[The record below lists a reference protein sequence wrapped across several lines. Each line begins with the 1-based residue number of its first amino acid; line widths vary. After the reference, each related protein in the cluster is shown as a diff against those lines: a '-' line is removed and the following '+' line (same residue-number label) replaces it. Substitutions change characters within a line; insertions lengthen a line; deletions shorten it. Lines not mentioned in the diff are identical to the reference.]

1 VIGAIVRPPLWAS
14 GRDSLGVMQIL
25 EDGKF
30 QPAVAEPRPVDG
42 ARRLATWPGA
52 KNDMRA
58 VAWRCG
64 QVMRWRGDGG
74 EETEFAISRP
84 WERGGSI
91 VHRASGIVH
100 RASCIVPDDRILDGD
115 GTALLAVDTRPNN
128 ASRCRPGW
136 PEIREDPSTIFHG
149 EREVA
154 RRGGTLGTSSATG
167 CWPRACMQNAC
178 RVRAERVF
186 KIRQT

>member
-30 QPAVAEPRPVDG
+30 QPAVAEPRPVGG

-52 KNDMRA
+52 KNDMRV

-100 RASCIVPDDRILDGD
+100 RASCLTIAYWMEMGRFFWPLTLDPTMHPD
-115 GTALLAVDTRPNN
+115 VD
-128 ASRCRPGW
+128 
-136 PEIREDPSTIFHG
+136 
-149 EREVA
+149 
-154 RRGGTLGTSSATG
+154 RGGLRFARIPAPYFTG
-167 CWPRACMQNAC
+167 SGRLHGGAAHWAHPAPQGVGHVHACSVNAC

-186 KIRQT
+186 RIRQT